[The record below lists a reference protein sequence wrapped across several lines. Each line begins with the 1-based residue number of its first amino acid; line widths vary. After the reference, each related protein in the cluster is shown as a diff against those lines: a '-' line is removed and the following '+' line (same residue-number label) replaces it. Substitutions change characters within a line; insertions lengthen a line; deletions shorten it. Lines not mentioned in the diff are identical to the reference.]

1 MSRSGYSDDTEDQW
15 AFICWRGAVASA
27 IRGRRGQLLLTE
39 LLAALDAMPEKQLI
53 AEELERDGQ
62 FCTLGV
68 LGHQRGISMESID
81 PEDYD
86 QVAKAFGIA
95 NALAQEIEFM
105 NDDFWRSET
114 TERRWT
120 RMRAWVAAQITKAP
134 NEN

>member
-1 MSRSGYSDDTEDQW
+1 MSRSGYSDDTDNQW

-27 IRGRRGQLLLTE
+27 IRGARGQLLLAE

-53 AEELERDGQ
+53 ADELEKEGQ

-68 LGHQRGISMESID
+68 LGHQRGLSMDSID
-81 PEDYD
+81 PEDYG
-86 QVAKAFGIA
+86 QVAKAFSVAG
-95 NALAQEIEFM
+95 ALVQEIEFM
-105 NDDFWRSET
+105 NDDFKSSET

-120 RMRAWVAAQITKAP
+120 RMRAWVASQITKAP